1 MGHIVEWS
9 AARKQKRQLLACFTT
24 RSTIEWAES
33 CCFVWHEITNLVI
46 EWDIC
51 DVLNRSQPPLSA
63 SEPRSNLCVSTSH
76 AKIYYLWM
84 NNQEHITEFSGTS
97 ERQYGRKD
105 REFVWRRV
113 CGVHPNDDVVW
124 RCLWRA
130 DSYLPT
136 IWANHQKE
144 SQSISEETR

>member
-1 MGHIVEWS
+1 MEWS

-63 SEPRSNLCVSTSH
+63 SEPRSNLSVSTSH

-97 ERQYGRKD
+97 KRQYGRKD

-124 RCLWRA
+124 RCPWRA

-136 IWANHQKE
+136 IWANHQKD